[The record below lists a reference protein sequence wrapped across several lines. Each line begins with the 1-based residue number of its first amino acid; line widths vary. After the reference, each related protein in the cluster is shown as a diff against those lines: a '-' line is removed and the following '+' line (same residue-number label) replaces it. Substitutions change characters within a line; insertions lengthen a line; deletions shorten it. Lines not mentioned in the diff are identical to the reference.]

1 MDQWA
6 ADHASQAQRDRVA
19 TALVRLA
26 VREFFEM
33 GLVQTDPNF
42 GNYLFDARTGKV
54 ALLDFGTAEKVV
66 PTRARQ
72 LTELSRAMR
81 DGDAARIS
89 TAATRAG
96 FICRPCKFHPATVC
110 GDHPSP
116 SAVQRLELP
125 RTLGAVG
132 RTSIAYS
139 VTSAYAPTADKA
151 QKSPLRPR
159 RTIARSSQRML

>member
-6 ADHASQAQRDRVA
+6 ADHVSQAQRDRVA

-54 ALLDFGTAEKVV
+54 ALLDFGAAEKVV

-81 DGDAARIS
+81 DGDAARIG

-96 FICRPCKFHPATVC
+96 FICQPCKFSFRRSGANRMTWRGHGKTNCIDDASSSSI
-110 GDHPSP
+110 SP
-116 SAVQRLELP
+116 SAAVSCWQ
-125 RTLGAVG
+125 GAQVN
-132 RTSIAYS
+132 RC
-139 VTSAYAPTADKA
+139 
-151 QKSPLRPR
+151 
-159 RTIARSSQRML
+159 